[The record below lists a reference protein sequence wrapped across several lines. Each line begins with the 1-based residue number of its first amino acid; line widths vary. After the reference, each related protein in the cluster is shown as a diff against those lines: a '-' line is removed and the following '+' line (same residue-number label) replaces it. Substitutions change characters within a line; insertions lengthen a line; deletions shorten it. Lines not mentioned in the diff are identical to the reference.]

1 MKRISS
7 YLFTLLAFAGLSLF
21 TSCGD
26 DTEVD
31 PTETL
36 PEPDGTVLI
45 EFRNFPGNDP
55 SVNAAAGDII
65 VVSVKMTKA
74 PNGTRPQK
82 LRIYETDVLN
92 TRGNIVQVEGQSNND
107 GVIDLR
113 NVDEQT
119 KTIDYTIPTTASGT
133 KYLYF
138 EVDESGNKF
147 SRKVLRINISGSGT
161 IASFTNITLGA
172 QSNAAPSR
180 MSSATGY
187 VYLSCET
194 EENIDY
200 IDITYAA
207 SNENANHYL
216 SSNPARFL
224 TPIGL
229 NTKTANCGEEGNIN
243 TDGGNASYFIPAPAG
258 TNFAS
263 ADDASLEA
271 LAITTASPQYV
282 AVTSPNVYAFRTA
295 DGKKGLIKVNS
306 LTPGANGTINIDIKV
321 QR

>member
-36 PEPDGTVLI
+36 PQPDGTVLI
-45 EFRNFPGNDP
+45 EFRNYPGNDP
-55 SVNAAAGDII
+55 SVNAAAGDLI

-74 PNGTRPQK
+74 ANGTRPQK

-92 TRGNIVQVEGQSNND
+92 TRGTQVKVEGQGNNE
-107 GVIDLR
+107 GTIDLR

-119 KTIDYTIPTTASGT
+119 KTIDYTIPATASGT

-138 EVDESGNKF
+138 EVDESGDKF
-147 SRKVLRINISGSGT
+147 SRKVLRINISGSGS
-161 IASFTNITLGA
+161 IDSFTNITLGA
-172 QSNAAPSR
+172 QNNAAPSR

-187 VYLSCET
+187 VYLACEV
-194 EENIDY
+194 EENINY
-200 IDITYAA
+200 IDITYASTA
-207 SNENANHYL
+207 AATNYL
-216 SSNPARFL
+216 SSNPARFQA
-224 TPIGL
+224 PIGL
-229 NTKTANCGEEGNIN
+229 TVTTRDCGDEGTIN
-243 TDGGNASYFIPAPAG
+243 TNGGNATYFVAAPAG
-258 TNFAS
+258 TNFAT
-263 ADDASLEA
+263 ADNATLEA
-271 LAITTASPQYV
+271 LTVTTSNPQYI
-282 AVTSPNVYAFRTA
+282 AVQNGSIYAFRNSE
-295 DGKKGLIKVNS
+295 GKKGLIKVNS
-306 LTPGANGTINIDIKV
+306 LAGGPSGTINIDVKV